1 MKSGRI
7 FAKKSFMSRFILFCF
22 VVIVL
27 SASSCKN
34 EPAEDVPVKETTT
47 RSLFYGK
54 VVYSSEAISSDTVL
68 VNSLN
73 MFTPH
78 TIEVYFDSTHFRM
91 IEYGGLSHGNIIIDK
106 MLKEVWQLD
115 TAKKLA
121 HLGEYSDLSDPSSA
135 LKSTLPDHYAPLV
148 EKTNDTL
155 TICGYVCE
163 KYKVVRSGFIPEK
176 DSAYIWVAK
185 DIRFPSCRFDIQ
197 TEINHAVVP
206 PPLYIGFEEGAILK
220 LEVNSKNYTRIVE
233 VKSLNENMFPQGI
246 FEIPDNYQ
254 KK

>member
-7 FAKKSFMSRFILFCF
+7 FAKNRLMSKCMLFC
-22 VVIVL
+22 VAVIFL
-27 SASSCKN
+27 SASACKN
-34 EPAEDVPVKETTT
+34 HPEPETQVQENSPRT
-47 RSLFYGK
+47 LFYGK
-54 VVYSSEAISSDTVL
+54 VVYSSEAVSSDTVL

-91 IEYGGLSHGNIIIDK
+91 IEHGGLSHGNIIIDK
-106 MLKEVWQLD
+106 LLKEVWQLD
-115 TAKKLA
+115 TVKKMA
-121 HLGEYSDLSDPSSA
+121 HLGEYSDLSDPSSV
-135 LKSTLPDHYAPLV
+135 LKSTLPDHYAPIV
-148 EKTNDTL
+148 EKTNDTS

-185 DIRFPSCRFDIQ
+185 DIRFPSSRFDIQ

-206 PPLYIGFEEGAILK
+206 PPLYLGYEEGAILK
-220 LEVNSKNYTRIVE
+220 LEVNSKNYTRIVTVE
-233 VKSLNENMFPQGI
+233 SLNENMFPEGI